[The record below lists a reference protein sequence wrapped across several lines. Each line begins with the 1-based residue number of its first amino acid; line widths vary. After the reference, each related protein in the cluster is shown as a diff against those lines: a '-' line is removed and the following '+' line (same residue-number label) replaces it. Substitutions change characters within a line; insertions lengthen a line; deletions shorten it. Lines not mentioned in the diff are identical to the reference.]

1 MASDTFP
8 TNGKHFGVRRYTVYN
23 IKLNKP
29 PNNFF
34 YFFYVS
40 IITTRL
46 RPDDYLFVNKFS

>member
-46 RPDDYLFVNKFS
+46 RPDYLFVNKFS